1 MICGILCSRES
12 QGVRPSVGDVTV
24 HPTPEDEKAGGCAMR
39 VAPVNGSGKVVAR
52 IAPNEE
58 EGCENRILEE
68 THKPHG
74 DRSHGPCYAT
84 YCQEKSPAA
93 QSSTG
98 LRSCKVTAV
107 ETTN

>member
-1 MICGILCSRES
+1 MRERYMPNKGKQS
-12 QGVRPSVGDVTV
+12 IGVRVT
-24 HPTPEDEKAGGCAMR
+24 
-39 VAPVNGSGKVVAR
+39 PVNGSGKVVAR

-84 YCQEKSPAA
+84 YCQEKSLAA

-98 LRSCKVTAV
+98 LRSCKATAA